1 MDTGSPSPQGSS
13 SLWLPASSSWGPH
26 PCPRGPAWALATVPV
41 SLEAGWRG
49 WGKEAACRSL
59 LLTPHWPD
67 RGIEPYL
74 CTKGGWG
81 MWSWMYA
88 VGHGALERIRTDTG
102 VDYRRQSSPKADP
115 ALGVRSPCPGHVQWH
130 HCLDQELMNSQ
141 ASQYSC
147 WSVDY
152 RATHHFKHWKL
163 WNLCSN
169 NTSYGNPLSYAWTHI
184 SLLKS
189 EVGSL

>member
-1 MDTGSPSPQGSS
+1 MGPGHCFGVLRSRMKGVGEGSS
-13 SLWLPASSSWGPH
+13 LQEPSAYTPLARPRHRAIPVYKRWL
-26 PCPRGPAWALATVPV
+26 RDVVL
-41 SLEAGWRG
+41 
-49 WGKEAACRSL
+49 
-59 LLTPHWPD
+59 
-67 RGIEPYL
+67 
-74 CTKGGWG
+74 
-81 MWSWMYA
+81 MYA

-130 HCLDQELMNSQ
+130 HCLDQGLMNSQ

-152 RATHHFKHWKL
+152 CATHHFKHWKL